1 MVDYQAGPD
10 KLSLNDSV
18 SPLAGIA
25 LDTEL
30 LRTFLEVRTTRHF
43 GRAAQNLFITQ
54 AAVSARIKQLEE
66 TLGATLFIRNRNN
79 IQLSSEGERLVP
91 HAEAVLMALVRARH
105 DLALEDVGSC
115 QIHLGVRTGIWGAAL
130 QQKLHALQDA
140 EPDLV
145 MRLDSREPADLT
157 RKLMDRTLDMAIL
170 YEPPS
175 LPELKCVPIGEL
187 TLKLFSSARE
197 HSLADAMAGNYVYL
211 DWGGGF
217 SRFHSRRFGDSPL
230 PVLHTNLNAMASD
243 YLVARGGAC
252 YLPASLE
259 ASLGTT
265 GLWPVADAPDFS
277 RQLNVAYHSG
287 SAQRELIVKVAGYFR
302 DLEV

>member
-1 MVDYQAGPD
+1 MAQVTG
-10 KLSLNDSV
+10 K
-18 SPLAGIA
+18 A

-66 TLGATLFIRNRNN
+66 SLGAMLFIRNRNN

-91 HAEAVLMALVRARH
+91 HAEAVLMALARARQ
-105 DLALEDVGSC
+105 DVALEDAGSS
-115 QIHLGVRTGIWGAAL
+115 QIHLGVRSGIWGAAL

-145 MRLDSREPADLT
+145 VRLDSHEPADIT
-157 RKLMDRTLDMAIL
+157 RKLLDRTLDMAIL

-175 LPELKCVPIGEL
+175 VPELKCLPIGKL
-187 TLKLFSSARE
+187 TLKLYSTTRRQG
-197 HSLADAMAGNYVYL
+197 LDAAMSGNYVYL

-217 SRFHSRRFGDSPL
+217 SRFHARRFGDKHV
-230 PVLHTNLNAMASD
+230 PVLHTNMNEMASA
-243 YLVARGGAC
+243 YLLARGGAC
-252 YLPASLE
+252 FLPASLK
-259 ASLGTT
+259 ASLSAS
-265 GLWPVADAPDFS
+265 GLWQVRDAPEFS

-287 SAQRELIVKVAGYFR
+287 SGQRHLVEKVAKYFTG
-302 DLEV
+302 LVV